1 VASGS
6 PEPFITWIREDGRE
20 IRINRNS
27 SGSGIKGTVL
37 VAGST
42 GTVQVAGSTGAD
54 QVVGSTGTVQVARS
68 NEQFL

>member
-27 SGSGIKGTVL
+27 SGSKIYRIEKAPGSIGTVQ
-37 VAGST
+37 VARST
-42 GTVQVAGSTGAD
+42 GTVQVAVSTG
-54 QVVGSTGTVQVARS
+54 
-68 NEQFL
+68 

>member
-27 SGSGIKGTVL
+27 SGSRINRDSS
-37 VAGST
+37 GSRINKNSRK
-42 GTVQVAGSTGAD
+42 QD
-54 QVVGSTGTVQVARS
+54 QQEKFR
-68 NEQFL
+68 

>member
-27 SGSGIKGTVL
+27 SGSSINII
-37 VAGST
+37 
-42 GTVQVAGSTGAD
+42 
-54 QVVGSTGTVQVARS
+54 VGSRISRNTSGSRINRRS
-68 NEQFL
+68 SSSRFNRNT